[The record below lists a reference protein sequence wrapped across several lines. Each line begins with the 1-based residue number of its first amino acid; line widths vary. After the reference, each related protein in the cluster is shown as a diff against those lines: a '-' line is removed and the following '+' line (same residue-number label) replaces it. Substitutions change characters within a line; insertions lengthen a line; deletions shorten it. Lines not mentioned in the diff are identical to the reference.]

1 MLGYCR
7 IDCLDWGF
15 VMIREELNELYWLN
29 KEIQDL
35 QRRLKELEENTPIGT
50 SKITGLPKGNTQTN
64 QIEAYVEKVDAL
76 KRKINENM
84 ILAMEEKKKIEDF
97 ISTVDDA
104 EMRMIIRLRNI
115 DLMGW
120 KEIGDALGMERTT
133 ASKKYNNFIKTLKQK
148 IDGNEQI

>member
-7 IDCLDWGF
+7 IDCSDWGV

-35 QRRLKELEENTPIGT
+35 KRRLKELEENTPIG
-50 SKITGLPKGNTQTN
+50 SAKITGLPKGSSQSN
-64 QIEAYVEKVDAL
+64 QIESYIEKVDAL

-84 ILAMEEKKKIEDF
+84 ILVIEEKKKIEDF
-97 ISTVDDA
+97 IATVDDA

-120 KEIGDALGMERTT
+120 QEIGDALGMERTT
-133 ASKKYNNFIKTLKQK
+133 ASKKYNSFLKKLKHK
-148 IDGNEQI
+148 IDGKNI

>member
-1 MLGYCR
+1 
-7 IDCLDWGF
+7 
-15 VMIREELNELYWLN
+15 MIKEELNELYWLN

-35 QRRLKELEENTPIGT
+35 QRRLKELEENVPIGN
-50 SKITGLPKGNTQTN
+50 SKITGLPKSNSQTN
-64 QIEAYVEKVDAL
+64 QIETYVDQVDSL

-84 ILAMEEKKKIEDF
+84 ILVIEEKKKIEDF

-120 KEIGDALGMERTT
+120 QEIGDALGMERTT
-133 ASKKYNNFIKTLKQK
+133 ASKKYKNFIKTLKQR
-148 IDGNEQI
+148 IDKKQKM

>member
-1 MLGYCR
+1 
-7 IDCLDWGF
+7 
-15 VMIREELNELYWLN
+15 
-29 KEIQDL
+29 
-35 QRRLKELEENTPIGT
+35 
-50 SKITGLPKGNTQTN
+50 
-64 QIEAYVEKVDAL
+64 
-76 KRKINENM
+76 M

>member
-1 MLGYCR
+1 M
-7 IDCLDWGF
+7 
-15 VMIREELNELYWLN
+15 
-29 KEIQDL
+29 
-35 QRRLKELEENTPIGT
+35 QRRLKELEENTPIG
-50 SKITGLPKGNTQTN
+50 SAKITGLPKGNSQSN

-84 ILAMEEKKKIEDF
+84 ILVIEEKKKIEDF

-120 KEIGDALGMERTT
+120 QEIGDALGMERTT

-148 IDGNEQI
+148 IDKNEKK